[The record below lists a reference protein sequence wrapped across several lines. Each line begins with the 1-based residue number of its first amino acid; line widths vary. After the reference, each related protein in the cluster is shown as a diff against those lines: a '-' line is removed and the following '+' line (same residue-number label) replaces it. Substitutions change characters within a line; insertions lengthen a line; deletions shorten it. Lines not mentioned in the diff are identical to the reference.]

1 MDGNAKHDLEHT
13 AEKTVAVSAKST
25 KIFTKIFG
33 RFLIKAKRY
42 YNKHFSSSMKALR
55 NDGATKELYVTPPL
69 TRAEAKQIIAACRE
83 NNVLMGIKKMDPDG
97 EKGKNQSLHKQEK
110 LAKNEIKYRKWK
122 RLLD

>member
-42 YNKHFSSSMKALR
+42 YNKHFSSSMKLLHIS
-55 NDGATKELYVTPPL
+55 TFPQLIKPLKESSFH
-69 TRAEAKQIIAACRE
+69 I
-83 NNVLMGIKKMDPDG
+83 
-97 EKGKNQSLHKQEK
+97 H
-110 LAKNEIKYRKWK
+110 
-122 RLLD
+122 